1 MQLPGSI
8 GAADVFDGVLGV
20 MTEVAAKKISS
31 EEESFSN
38 LSLMIFH
45 NNWLGGYA
53 QILPFAEVCLQKKGN
68 KKGGRKPFVSFNIVP
83 KVLILFLSFRL

>member
-1 MQLPGSI
+1 MRVQLPGSI

-20 MTEVAAKKISS
+20 MGEVAAKKISS
-31 EEESFSN
+31 EEETFSD

-53 QILPFAEVCLQKKGN
+53 QILPFATVRPR
-68 KKGGRKPFVSFNIVP
+68 GRSLVHRKRRYSVAW
-83 KVLILFLSFRL
+83 